1 MGIPF
6 SRYTST
12 PELQHPTP
20 QTLNPLGFRI
30 MAMAADVADPPGAR
44 DQVTVAAFSDFRDP
58 KLDAKMPIWGGLKL
72 QAF

>member
-1 MGIPF
+1 
-6 SRYTST
+6 
-12 PELQHPTP
+12 
-20 QTLNPLGFRI
+20 